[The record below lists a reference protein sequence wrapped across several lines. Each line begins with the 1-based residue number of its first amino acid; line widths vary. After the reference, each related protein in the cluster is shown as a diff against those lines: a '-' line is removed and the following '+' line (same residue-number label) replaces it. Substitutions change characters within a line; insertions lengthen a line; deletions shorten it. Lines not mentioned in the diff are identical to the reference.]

1 MRLRAA
7 TLLLAILS
15 SFACAGSTDSLTGPP
30 PTVTGTWNAS
40 VTANPVGDPFAAGQ
54 FTATFT
60 LSQSGAAVSGTFTT
74 SEGASG
80 TVSGS
85 VSLHTF
91 TFTLTQ
97 TVPCD
102 GTFSGAGTII
112 DAWTQMSGGYA
123 GSDSCAGTFSASF
136 TATRA

>member
-7 TLLLAILS
+7 TLLLAILL
-15 SFACAGSTDSLTGPP
+15 SFACGKSTDILTGPP
-30 PTVTGTWNAS
+30 QTVTGTWIAS
-40 VTANPVGDPFAAGQ
+40 VTANPAGGSFAAGQ

-91 TFTLTQ
+91 TFTMTQ

-102 GTFSGAGTII
+102 GSFTGEGTII
-112 DAWTQMSGGYA
+112 DAWTQMSGGYS
-123 GSDSCAGTFSASF
+123 GSDSCAGNFSASF